1 MADFL
6 IRVKPG
12 YDTMIQTDPGT
23 GNPTF
28 SFYKSMFSKKTKT
41 NIIINN
47 ILTVEPVG
55 GYVVR
60 RYFSSEETEAL
71 V

>member
-41 NIIINN
+41 NIINN

-55 GYVVR
+55 GCVVR